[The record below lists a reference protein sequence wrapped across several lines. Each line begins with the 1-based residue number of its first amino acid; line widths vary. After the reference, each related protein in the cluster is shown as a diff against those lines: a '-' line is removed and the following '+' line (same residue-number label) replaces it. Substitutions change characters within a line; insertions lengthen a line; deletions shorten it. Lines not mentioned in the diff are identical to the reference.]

1 LPKTAFWSTPAIIR
15 HTTARRAIW
24 RKTCRRQGLD
34 VILKIEV
41 QGGLQVR
48 QRVLEAVLIFVQPPS
63 LEVLRQRLLKR
74 GTDSPEAVEQRLR
87 IAEQEMQALPYYD
100 YLVTNDDLE
109 QAVDLL
115 RAIILAERARIPKG

>member
-1 LPKTAFWSTPAIIR
+1 
-15 HTTARRAIW
+15 
-24 RKTCRRQGLD
+24 
-34 VILKIEV
+34 
-41 QGGLQVR
+41 
-48 QRVLEAVLIFVQPPS
+48 VLEAVLIFVQPPS